1 MLCVENQPFHQHLQG
16 ALKLWFSARSG
27 TESRLR
33 EGSWKPAVSKPSLKR
48 RQMIGTKNIF

>member
-16 ALKLWFSARSG
+16 ALKLWFSARG
-27 TESRLR
+27 GNESRLR

-48 RQMIGTKNIF
+48 RQMIGTNNIF